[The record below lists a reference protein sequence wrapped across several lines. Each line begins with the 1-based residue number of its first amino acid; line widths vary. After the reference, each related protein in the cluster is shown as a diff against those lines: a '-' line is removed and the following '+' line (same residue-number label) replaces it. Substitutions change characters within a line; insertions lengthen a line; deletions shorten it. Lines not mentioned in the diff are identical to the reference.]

1 MIWLLLHGCFQWES
15 SDNRHTTSA
24 VQTLGMEGWG
34 GVGRGVVGGNNTE
47 KAFTYIHYVLE
58 GWGSPNLLLLHVR
71 LILSSSLI
79 SNLATN
85 KREASLSRE
94 GTNSPLRFSSLLL
107 WNFSRQV
114 LSWHSAVLS
123 ENRCLLSAVFFCV
136 KCDSLFMK
144 LEAGSICGHR
154 NWFIESSILAPSQW
168 PGVLFLSRKQGN
180 NRVCHKQRWYIAF
193 NLTCGPTRKEE
204 EYTPLKKMLTTVISS
219 YLILQYLESVQTS
232 KRCQSHSF
240 SLLLSKL

>member
-79 SNLATN
+79 SNLAT
-85 KREASLSRE
+85 K
-94 GTNSPLRFSSLLL
+94 
-107 WNFSRQV
+107 
-114 LSWHSAVLS
+114 
-123 ENRCLLSAVFFCV
+123 
-136 KCDSLFMK
+136 
-144 LEAGSICGHR
+144 
-154 NWFIESSILAPSQW
+154 SILAPSQW

-193 NLTCGPTRKEE
+193 NLTFGPTRKEE